1 VEGHT
6 QTHSSNVL
14 HIYIYILFSIY
25 QIENERGNNNNKGIN
40 DRYGR
45 PKKKAK
51 ALLAFS
57 GSWKITCVLGE
68 CFPACSCEVTILE
81 S

>member
-1 VEGHT
+1 
-6 QTHSSNVL
+6 
-14 HIYIYILFSIY
+14 
-25 QIENERGNNNNKGIN
+25 
-40 DRYGR
+40 
-45 PKKKAK
+45 
-51 ALLAFS
+51 LLAFS